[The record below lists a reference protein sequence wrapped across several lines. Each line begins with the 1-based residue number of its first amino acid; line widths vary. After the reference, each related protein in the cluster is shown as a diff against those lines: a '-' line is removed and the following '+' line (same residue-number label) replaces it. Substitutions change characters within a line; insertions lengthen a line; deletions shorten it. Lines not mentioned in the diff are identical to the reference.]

1 MKIEK
6 LVSCI
11 HEMLVTSI
19 KSAKNSVPTLGY
31 CGYNP
36 FQVLKLSHHEN
47 DKEVAF
53 HSPLFSSISGTCCLI
68 WIVNRS
74 LIFNDEVR
82 RINL

>member
-1 MKIEK
+1 
-6 LVSCI
+6 
-11 HEMLVTSI
+11 MLVTSI

-47 DKEVAF
+47 GKEAAF
-53 HSPLFSSISGTCCLI
+53 HSPLFSSTCCLI
-68 WIVNRS
+68 WIVSRS